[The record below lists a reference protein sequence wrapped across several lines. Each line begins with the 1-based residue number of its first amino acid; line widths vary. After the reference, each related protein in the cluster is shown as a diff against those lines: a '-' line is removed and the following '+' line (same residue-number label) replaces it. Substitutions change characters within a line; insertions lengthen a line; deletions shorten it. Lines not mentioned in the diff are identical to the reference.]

1 MKLWIIIGKSFSKEK
16 RGNNPAMTAL
26 AIIRTAL
33 DSLSANKLR
42 AGLTLLGIVIGVAA
56 VISLMAIGR
65 GVQQTIT
72 ERIQLLGTNLLFV
85 RPGETTTRGVSGGQ
99 GSAAS
104 LTIDD
109 AYALQDSPFAP
120 SVSAVAPELS
130 TSAQLVVG
138 RKNTYTTVV
147 GVTPEY
153 QFVRNFPIE
162 SGQFIG
168 AKHVETNAMVAVLGS
183 TVAQDLYGFRSPVG
197 QTVRING
204 RQFDVVGVLKEKGG
218 SSIFSFDDR
227 VMIPITTAYYRLAS
241 QRTAQGGISVQ
252 TINVQMEDVGI
263 INTAMGEVATV
274 LRLRHRIS
282 GDDDFTVTN
291 QQETIEALQEATNS
305 FVFFLGAI
313 AGISLLVGGIG
324 IMNIMLVSVT
334 ERTREIG
341 IRKAMGAKRRD
352 IMLQFVSEAT
362 LLSLGG
368 GGAGLL
374 LGWAL
379 TLLLNG
385 RAVIGSSPS
394 LTVFNPDIAILA
406 LVVSAGIGLFFGIYP
421 AMRAARLHP
430 IDALRYE

>member
-1 MKLWIIIGKSFSKEK
+1 M
-16 RGNNPAMTAL
+16 N
-26 AIIRTAL
+26 AITILRTAL
-33 DSLSANKLR
+33 SSLGSNKLR

-72 ERIQLLGTNLLFV
+72 ERIQSLGTNLLFV
-85 RPGETTTRGVSGGQ
+85 RPGETSTRGVGGGQ
-99 GSAAS
+99 GSSAS

-138 RKNTYTTVV
+138 RKNTSTTVV

-153 QFVRNFPIE
+153 QVVRNFPVE
-162 SGQFIG
+162 FGQFIG
-168 AKHVETNAMVAVLGS
+168 PNHVETNAMVAVLGS
-183 TVAQDLYGFRSPVG
+183 TVAEDLYGFRSPIG
-197 QTVRING
+197 QNVRING
-204 RQFDVVGVLKEKGG
+204 RQFEVIGVLEEKGG
-218 SSIFSFDDR
+218 SSFFSFDDR
-227 VMIPITTAYYRLAS
+227 VMIPITTAYYRLSS
-241 QRTAQGGISVQ
+241 QRTTQGSISVQ
-252 TINVQMEDVGI
+252 TINVQMDDVGVM
-263 INTAMGEVATV
+263 NAAMGEVATV

-282 GDDDFTVTN
+282 GDDDFSITN

-368 GGAGLL
+368 GGVGVL
-374 LGWAL
+374 LGWML
-379 TLLLNG
+379 TFLLNG
-385 RAVIGSSPS
+385 RSVIGSSPS
-394 LTVFNPDIAILA
+394 QTSFNADIAILA
-406 LVVSAGIGLFFGIYP
+406 LAVSAGIGLFFGIYP

-430 IDALRYE
+430 IEALRYE